1 MRARHGRHPLRGGVQ
16 AVRLSCVWG
25 SILHIKAVFETDPLR
40 KVATR
45 ADMSP
50 NLVSR
55 RAGSLPP
62 GGRQTRGS
70 CTWREDPGRPPA
82 HRHGS
87 LCTNV
92 RLKTLVREGA
102 VSMETFA
109 LCNQEGGCWVWSGV
123 LPGGGTSLGGAPW
136 GRGSPGAGLPGALLQ
151 FLCSHHT
158 QVPTSELTR
167 WLDARGPQPGET
179 SDSEPPNSGRKRCVP
194 HLRSSSQKPGAAI
207 PARNK

>member
-109 LCNQEGGCWVWSGV
+109 LCNQEGGCWVWGGV
-123 LPGGGTSLGGAPW
+123 LPGGRTSLGGAPR
-136 GRGSPGAGLPGALLQ
+136 GRGSLGLCSTTLRCRLLSLPGGLMPGDPNQGRPVIL
-151 FLCSHHT
+151 SPPT
-158 QVPTSELTR
+158 QAE
-167 WLDARGPQPGET
+167 RGA
-179 SDSEPPNSGRKRCVP
+179 SR
-194 HLRSSSQKPGAAI
+194 I
-207 PARNK
+207 